1 MKYIKLYEA
10 YRHDPFHAKGY
21 KEELNAE
28 IKKYKEEAER
38 FNKIFADH
46 QLTIDNIEKKWEDEN
61 NLAIDNALNTI
72 DICVEPFC
80 EKWDFSEDTD
90 TFHGQDYKCYAP
102 ISDIKV
108 TQELITDLVKTNKR
122 VNLELDRDIYVSL
135 WVEGNI
141 LNRAITLSSTYISG
155 ICKKYNIQEPK
166 ESDFGPHTHDEPS
179 ININYMSKNL
189 LKIVEAINKEH
200 HKLEF
205 YLVNII
211 I

>member
-46 QLTIDNIEKKWEDEN
+46 QLAIDNIEKKWEDEN

-90 TFHGQDYKCYAP
+90 TFHGQDYKCYVP
-102 ISDIKV
+102 IKDIEI
-108 TQELITDLVKTNKR
+108 TQELINDLVKTNKR
-122 VNLELDRDIYVSL
+122 INLELDRDIYVSV
-135 WVEGNI
+135 WFAG
-141 LNRAITLSSTYISG
+141 AITLTSRYIAT
-155 ICKKYNIQEPK
+155 ICEKHNIQEPK
-166 ESDFGPHTHDEPS
+166 ESDFGPSTHDEPS
-179 ININYMSKNL
+179 ISINYLSKNL
-189 LKIVEAINKEH
+189 LKIVEAINKEGQ
-200 HKLEF
+200 KLLKAD
-205 YLVNII
+205 LVNII